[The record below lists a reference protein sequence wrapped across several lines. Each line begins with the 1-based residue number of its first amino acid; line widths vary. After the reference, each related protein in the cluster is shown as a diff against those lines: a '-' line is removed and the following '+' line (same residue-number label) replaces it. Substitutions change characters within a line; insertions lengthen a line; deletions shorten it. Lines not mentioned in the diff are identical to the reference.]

1 MKGCVVALMGAAL
14 LLALPAP
21 MALADG
27 PPCGIV
33 NCGTNNDNA
42 YVELLSREE
51 VLALPA
57 YPGDNGAPRPE
68 GSPYFEYV
76 SLPDC
81 PANHPQW
88 DQEIM
93 CGRALRQCPP
103 ELEGNTR
110 LRIWRQLVTP
120 PDDRGPWEAAGV
132 TCYSDV
138 APGAR
143 PQLTMADIKAA
154 FMRTP
159 WAKPTI
165 STQPQGDVTL
175 VNLETFYRVTWSS
188 AGYEPDEADRRV
200 LRGIPVSIRPKL
212 VGFTYHFGDGGTY
225 GPTDSLGG
233 VYPDGDVVHTYREPG
248 EFTTRVTTTFG
259 ADFSLDGGASW
270 DAIPATVDVPGPS
283 TTVTVREAKAVLVTR

>member
-1 MKGCVVALMGAAL
+1 MLSLRLTSHWVSDRGRVEEASEAPDG
-14 LLALPAP
+14 ALPCWACCIWLRRP
-21 MALADG
+21 RRARQITTHWHCRERTCRLRVDEDG
-27 PPCGIV
+27 
-33 NCGTNNDNA
+33 A
-42 YVELLSREE
+42 YVGLLSREE

-57 YPGDNGAPRPE
+57 YPGDKGAPLPE
-68 GSPYFEYV
+68 GSPYYEYV

-81 PANHPQW
+81 PVNHPER

-93 CGRALRQCPP
+93 CGQALKQCPP

-143 PQLTMADIKAA
+143 PRLTMADLKAA

-165 STQPQGDVTL
+165 TTQPKGDVTL
-175 VNLETFYRVTWSS
+175 VNLDTFYRVTWSG
-188 AGYEPDEADRRV
+188 AGFEPDETDRRV

-212 VGFTYHFGDGGTY
+212 VGFTYHFGDGETY

-233 VYPDGDVVHTYREPG
+233 VYPDGDVVHTYLRPG
-248 EFTTRVTTTFG
+248 EFTTRVTTTIRRRLQPRRG
-259 ADFSLDGGASW
+259 SDLG
-270 DAIPATVDVPGPS
+270 
-283 TTVTVREAKAVLVTR
+283 